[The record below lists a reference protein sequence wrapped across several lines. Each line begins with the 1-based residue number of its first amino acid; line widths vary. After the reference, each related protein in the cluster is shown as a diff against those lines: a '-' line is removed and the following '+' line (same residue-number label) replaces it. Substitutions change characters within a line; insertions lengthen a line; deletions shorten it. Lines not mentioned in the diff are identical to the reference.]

1 MKVSRA
7 SIGLVLIFTSY
18 IVLLWW
24 GDSKYRV
31 FDDLA
36 PFFQLV
42 PLVAAVS
49 LATYAI
55 RFTRWHNLLRW
66 AGYTTPWRRGFLAYL
81 SGFAFTATPGK
92 VGELA
97 RIRYLQPL
105 GVQAKDV
112 ISVFILE
119 RTLDIVVLL
128 LLSLM
133 AAIHGSML
141 GLAFVFVACF
151 VGIVVGLGIYGWAL
165 EPVSLWL
172 TRLKMLRLASGLD
185 HLRHAFTGLRRWSH
199 MQWII
204 SFALGLCA
212 WLLTAFSFVIVL
224 HGLGIAVPISSS
236 LGMYPL
242 AMLIGAASMLPGGLG
257 TTEAAIVAQLQLQ
270 LQDVPM
276 DLALAAAVVIRLG
289 TLWFAVLV
297 GGFSFLILEYRSSSK
312 SIFDS

>member
-7 SIGLVLIFTSY
+7 SIGLVLIFTCY

-24 GDSKYRV
+24 GDRAYRV

-36 PFFQLV
+36 PFFQLA
-42 PLVAAVS
+42 PLVAVVS
-49 LATYAI
+49 LVTYAI

-66 AGYTTPWRRGFLAYL
+66 AGYTTPWLHGFLAYL

-119 RTLDIVVLL
+119 RTLDIVVVL

-133 AAIHGSML
+133 VAIHGSMF
-141 GLAFVFVACF
+141 GLAFAFVVCF
-151 VGIVVGLGIYGWAL
+151 VGIVGGLAIYGRAL

-172 TRLKMLRLASGLD
+172 TRLKMLRLARGLD
-185 HLRHAFTGLRRWSH
+185 NLRHAFIGLRRWSH
-199 MQWII
+199 IQWLI

-212 WLLTAFSFVIVL
+212 WLLTALSFVIVL
-224 HGLGIAVPISSS
+224 HGLGIGVAISSA

-242 AMLIGAASMLPGGLG
+242 AMLVGAASMLPGGLG
-257 TTEAAIVAQLQLQ
+257 TTEAAIVAQLQLH
-270 LQDVPM
+270 DVPM
-276 DLALAAAVVIRLG
+276 DLALAVAVVIRLG

-297 GGFSFLILEYRSSSK
+297 GGLAVLILESFSRLRSMQ
-312 SIFDS
+312 DS